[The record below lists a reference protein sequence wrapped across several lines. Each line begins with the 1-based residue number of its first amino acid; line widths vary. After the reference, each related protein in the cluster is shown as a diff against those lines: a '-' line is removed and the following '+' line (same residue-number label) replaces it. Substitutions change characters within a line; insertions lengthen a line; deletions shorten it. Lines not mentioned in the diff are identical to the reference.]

1 MNGFATCEKPRI
13 LSGKRLV
20 ENVRV
25 GWLYSEVH
33 FCFPQYDAALGSASK
48 DQLQNV
54 FEQILGVPAGGLR
67 RKAQGRCAHRA
78 LPQGL

>member
-1 MNGFATCEKPRI
+1 MASKQIPRI

-33 FCFPQYDAALGSASK
+33 FCFPQYDAALGSRSTELFLYASEP
-48 DQLQNV
+48 
-54 FEQILGVPAGGLR
+54 F
-67 RKAQGRCAHRA
+67 RA
-78 LPQGL
+78 LFELF